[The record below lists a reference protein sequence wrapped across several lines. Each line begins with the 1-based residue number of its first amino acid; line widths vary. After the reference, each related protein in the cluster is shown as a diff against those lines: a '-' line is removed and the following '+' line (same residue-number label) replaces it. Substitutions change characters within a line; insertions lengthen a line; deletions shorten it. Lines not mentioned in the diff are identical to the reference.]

1 MSISLSS
8 TIRVGAVLLMIIII
22 PSCKTA
28 TLLPLNTEN
37 VKQIP
42 LRPKFYISPEFR
54 QKAHAPLKP
63 LKIDIMPVKVGETI
77 LNEVK
82 VVMECAF
89 SESGEIS
96 SIEGNFSNQGFDI
109 IVVPEIMLLDMR
121 QGSGFTI
128 GGVLGT
134 MGFGGS
140 TNTIFQVKW
149 TISDVNGKILWE
161 DTITAT
167 YNERCYT
174 KLGYL
179 RLMEK
184 TIKDQFQQV
193 LEKMTGYD
201 WWN

>member
-1 MSISLSS
+1 
-8 TIRVGAVLLMIIII
+8 MIVII

-28 TLLPLNTEN
+28 STLPLNTEN

-54 QKAHAPLKP
+54 QKAHTPLKP
-63 LKIDIMPVKVGETI
+63 VKIDIMPVKVGETI
-77 LNEVK
+77 LNEIK
-82 VVMECAF
+82 VLMECAF

-96 SIEGNFSNQGFDI
+96 STTDIYSNQLFDV
-109 IVVPEIMLLDMR
+109 IVVPEIMLLDMQ

-128 GGVLGT
+128 GGLLGT

-140 TNTIFQVKW
+140 TNSIFQVKW
-149 TISDVNGKILWE
+149 TISDVRGQILWE
-161 DTITAT
+161 NTITAT

-179 RLMEK
+179 SLMEK
-184 TIKDQFQQV
+184 TIKNHFQQA
-193 LEKMTGYD
+193 LEKMTGYN
-201 WWN
+201 WWD

>member
-1 MSISLSS
+1 MSLSLSS
-8 TIRVGAVLLMIIII
+8 TLRIGAVLLMIVII

-28 TLLPLNTEN
+28 PSFPLCTEN

-42 LRPKFYISPEFR
+42 LRPIFYISPKFH
-54 QKAHAPLKP
+54 QKAHTPLKP
-63 LKIDIMPVKVGETI
+63 VKIDIIPVKVGETI
-77 LNEVK
+77 LNEVE

-89 SESGEIS
+89 SESGEVS
-96 SIEGNFSNQGFDI
+96 SIKDNFSNQGFDI
-109 IVVPEIMLLDMR
+109 IVVPEIKLLDMQ

-140 TNTIFQVKW
+140 TNSIFQVKW
-149 TISDVNGKILWE
+149 TISDVKGILWE

-174 KLGYL
+174 RLGYL